1 MANTFNGEVFYT
13 NVSQYNKFLSC
24 LGEEHTF
31 QTFDDKGKNKKL
43 IKQLHGSIKQHFH
56 ELAQLNRQG
65 AGVFFAVNETD
76 LKGRATRHIKRVRS
90 LFIDL
95 DGTPLPEKFALSPH
109 FIINTSPGKYHCYWL
124 VKDMPLE
131 SFSLFQEALAN
142 KFNSDPKVKDLPR
155 ILRIPGFYWKKR
167 KSYPVKI
174 ISSVSRE
181 PYNRNQIKVTLE
193 LERPVK
199 EKIDITNYKSS
210 YVGYRSAGITTKG
223 DRHEKLIKMLISIRL
238 RGESYEFA
246 KNEAIVFNQNCRPPE
261 KLAEIIFQLND
272 IWKRYVPT

>member
-1 MANTFNGEVFYT
+1 M
-13 NVSQYNKFLSC
+13 
-24 LGEEHTF
+24 
-31 QTFDDKGKNKKL
+31 
-43 IKQLHGSIKQHFH
+43 
-56 ELAQLNRQG
+56 
-65 AGVFFAVNETD
+65 
-76 LKGRATRHIKRVRS
+76 
-90 LFIDL
+90 
-95 DGTPLPEKFALSPH
+95 H
-109 FIINTSPGKYHCYWL
+109 FIICF
-124 VKDMPLE
+124 V
-131 SFSLFQEALAN
+131 FSLFQEALAN